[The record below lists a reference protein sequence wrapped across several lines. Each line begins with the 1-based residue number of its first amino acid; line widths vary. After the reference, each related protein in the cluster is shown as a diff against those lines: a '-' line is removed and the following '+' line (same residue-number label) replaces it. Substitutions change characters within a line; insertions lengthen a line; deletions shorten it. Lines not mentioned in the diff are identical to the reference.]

1 MSDFFADDAGPAR
14 PVPPR
19 PTPGSGSRRPRP
31 LVLTLIVMAALLI
44 GFSLFANIWTEK
56 LWFASIEYSNV
67 FSTLLWTRTA
77 LFLGFGLLMGLIVG
91 INLWLA
97 YRLRPIF
104 RPNSPEQANL
114 ERYREVITPLR
125 KPLLIGTSAV
135 FALFAG
141 ASATGEWRSFLL
153 WQNRQDF
160 GQTDAY
166 FNKDIGF
173 FVFTL
178 PWLHWIVDFTMTA
191 LIIGLIATVFV
202 HYVYGGIRLQA
213 RTDKVSGPAQ
223 AQISVLLGLLVLLKA
238 GDYYLDRYDLT
249 SASGSLITGMTY
261 ARDNAVLPS
270 KNILMAIAVI
280 CAILFFANV
289 FRRTWMLPGT
299 GLALFALSAV
309 LLGMVWPS
317 MVQRFQV
324 KPDEPDKESSYI
336 QKNIDAT
343 RDAYSLAGSTTSNY
357 DAETTLTA
365 KQLAADAASL
375 SGVRLLDPSLV
386 PDAFEQLQQVR
397 GYYAVPSV
405 LDVDRYTVDGKERD
419 LVVAAR
425 ELNLAGLPE
434 AQKKWANEHTVYTHG
449 YGMIAAYGN
458 QRNADNQAVSAG
470 GSTDSES
477 GQPVWA
483 ERSLPPEGILTDSAE
498 GGYRPQIYFGENS
511 PAYSIVGRAPGGEN
525 VELDVPQSSADDAD
539 AEAADPGTDSSTST
553 YDGKDGVKVGSI
565 FNKLLYAVKF
575 GDPNMVLSSRV
586 HENSK
591 VLYDRSP
598 RERVQKV
605 APWLTV
611 DQDALPAVVDGKIV
625 WILDAYTV
633 TDRYPNAEK
642 RSLEEMTTDA
652 ISPQTAYAT
661 LPTDNINYMRNAVKA
676 TVDAYD
682 GPVTLYQWDEEDPIL
697 KAWTSA
703 FPGVVKAKS
712 SISAALLD
720 HFRYPEDMYKVQRN
734 LLAEYHVTN
743 PKTFYEGND
752 KWEVPIDPSS
762 ATVKQPPFRLSVATD
777 AGTNPIF
784 SLTSVFV
791 PSKKQNLSSFMS
803 VGADASDEKTYG
815 KFKILRLPD
824 SKQVPGPSQIANQ
837 FSTDEVVAEALRPF
851 KQADATV
858 QYGNLLTLP
867 IGGGLLY
874 VQPLYT
880 VREGGSGKYP
890 VLTFVLA
897 SFGKDVGIGKTLSAA
912 LADVLDQNGGGSV
925 TDPIDP
931 IDPTEPTDPPDPG
944 EPAVPAT
951 TIELLQQANA
961 KFDQADIALKAG
973 NLSAYQAR
981 IKEAEALV
989 ARALASSAR

>member
-1 MSDFFADDAGPAR
+1 MSDFFAEDAGPAR
-14 PVPPR
+14 PAPPR
-19 PTPGSGSRRPRP
+19 PGPGSGSRRPRP
-31 LVLTLIVMAALLI
+31 LVLTLIVMAVLLI
-44 GFSLFANIWTEK
+44 GFSLFTGIWTEK
-56 LWFASIEYSNV
+56 LWFSSIEYGDV
-67 FSTLLWTRTA
+67 FSKLLWTRTA
-77 LFLGFGLLMGLIVG
+77 LFIGFGLLMGLIVG

-97 YRLRPIF
+97 YRLRPMF

-114 ERYREVITPLR
+114 ERYRQVINPIR
-125 KPLLIGTSAV
+125 HVLLFGASAV
-135 FALFAG
+135 FAVFAG
-141 ASATGEWRSFLL
+141 ASATGEWRTYLL

-160 GQTDAY
+160 GQNDAY
-166 FNKDIGF
+166 FGKDIGF

-178 PWLHWIVDFTMTA
+178 PWLHWVVDFTMTA
-191 LIIGLIATVFV
+191 LIIGLIAAVFV

-213 RTDKVSGPAQ
+213 RADKVSGPAQ

-238 GDYYLDRYDLT
+238 GDYYLDRFDLS

-261 ARDNAVLPS
+261 SRDNAMLPS

-299 GLALFALSAV
+299 GLALFALSAI
-309 LLGMVWPS
+309 LLGMLWPA

-343 RDAYSLAGSTTSNY
+343 RDAYNLSGSTTVDY
-357 DAETTLTA
+357 EADAALTA
-365 KQLAADAASL
+365 KDLAADAASL
-375 SGVRLLDPSLV
+375 SGIRLLDPTLV
-386 PDAFEQLQQVR
+386 PDAFEQLQQFR

-458 QRNADNQAVSAG
+458 QRNAANEAVSTG
-470 GSTDSES
+470 GDTDAEG

-483 ERSLPPEGILTDSAE
+483 EEQLPPEGVLTNSAK
-498 GGYRPQIYFGENS
+498 GGYRYQIYFGENS
-511 PAYSIVGRAPGGEN
+511 PEYSIVGRPSGGTN
-525 VELDVPQSSADDAD
+525 VELDIPQSSADSAD
-539 AEAADPGTDSSTST
+539 AETEDPATDSSTST
-553 YDGKDGVKVGSI
+553 YDGKDGVKVGSL

-611 DQDALPAVVDGKIV
+611 DHDALPAVVDGKIV
-625 WILDAYTV
+625 WILDGYTV

-642 RSLEEMTTDA
+642 RSLEEMTSDA
-652 ISPQTAYAT
+652 ISPQSAYAT

-682 GPVTLYQWDEEDPIL
+682 GTVTLYQWDETDPIL

-712 SISAALLD
+712 SISDSLLD

-762 ATVKQPPFRLSVATD
+762 ATVKQPPFRLSVAPA
-777 AGTNPIF
+777 AGKPPVF

-803 VGADASDEKTYG
+803 VGADASDEDTYG

-824 SKQVPGPSQIANQ
+824 SKQVPGPSQISNQ
-837 FSTDEVVAEALRPF
+837 FSTDENVAEALRRY

-858 QYGNLLTLP
+858 QYGNLLTVP

-880 VREGGSGKYP
+880 VKAGGSGKYP

-897 SFGKDVGIGKTLSAA
+897 SFGKDVGIGNTLSAA
-912 LADVLDQNGGGSV
+912 LADVLDANGDGSA
-925 TDPIDP
+925 DP
-931 IDPTEPTDPPDPG
+931 DPTEPTDPIDPTG
-944 EPAVPAT
+944 PAVPAT
-951 TIELLQQANA
+951 TIELLQQANQ
-961 KFDQADIALKAG
+961 KFEAADIALKRGDLA
-973 NLSAYQAR
+973 AYQAR
-981 IKEAEALV
+981 IKEANALV
-989 ARALASSAR
+989 KRALASSSAN